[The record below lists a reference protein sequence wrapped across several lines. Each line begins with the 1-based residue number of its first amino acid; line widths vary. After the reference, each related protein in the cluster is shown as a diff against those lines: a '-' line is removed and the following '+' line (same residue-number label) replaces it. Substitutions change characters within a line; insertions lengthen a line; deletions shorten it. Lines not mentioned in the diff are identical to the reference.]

1 MKKLFTLLCAVVL
14 TLSLSAQDVKFG
26 IVGGLNIAYPVGDD
40 MEDLIDDFD
49 DMIDDYDDQSGV
61 DADGGVKPKIGM
73 HFGLSVDFP
82 VADNLYIT
90 SGAVYSQKGFV
101 LKQEIESDGY
111 SGYFYYTGNT
121 FDTYYPGYGYGYFT
135 GTSYSSKSELKIST
149 NLNYIDIPIGI
160 KYATDDGFELSG
172 GFMLS
177 FLASDNVK
185 AKFNFDGTGND
196 SQMEDYYEDLVGDD
210 YEDMFDEDPEGFLTG
225 FQIGVGYTF
234 NEKFNISF
242 KLQQTGS
249 FGEIKDE
256 DGKGQDENKNL
267 TLQLSTGLYF

>member
-1 MKKLFTLLCAVVL
+1 MKKPLILLL
-14 TLSLSAQDVKFG
+14 SIILSLSLSAQDVKFG

-61 DADGGVKPKIGM
+61 DADGGVKPRIGM

-82 VADNLYIT
+82 VADNIYIT

-101 LKQEIESDGY
+101 IKTELEQDGS
-111 SGYFYYTGNT
+111 SGYFNYTGNS
-121 FDTYYPGYGYGYFT
+121 FDPYYSGYGYGYFV
-135 GTSYSSKSELKIST
+135 GTSSSNSTKTKIST

-160 KYATDDGFELSG
+160 KYATDNGFELSG

-177 FLASDNVK
+177 FLASDNV
-185 AKFNFDGTGND
+185 NY
-196 SQMEDYYEDLVGDD
+196 DYDNNNSGGYGGSYDPSDDIDD
-210 YEDMFDEDPEGFLTG
+210 YEDMWGEDPEDFLTG
-225 FQIGVGYTF
+225 FQLGVGYTF
-234 NEKFNISF
+234 NDKFNISF
-242 KLQQTGS
+242 KLQKTGE
-249 FGEIKDE
+249 FGEIDDE
-256 DGKGQDENKNL
+256 DENKNL

>member
-1 MKKLFTLLCAVVL
+1 MKKIFTILCAVLL
-14 TLSLSAQDVKFG
+14 TFSLSAQYGIGGDVKFG

-40 MEDLIDDFD
+40 MEDFIGDFD

-61 DADGGVKPKIGM
+61 DADGGIKPRIGM

-135 GTSYSSKSELKIST
+135 GTSYSGKSELKIST

-172 GFMLS
+172 GLMLS
-177 FLASDNVK
+177 FLASDKVN
-185 AKFNFDGTGND
+185 ADYDDDIPSSYYNNSNDPFDD
-196 SQMEDYYEDLVGDD
+196 VDD
-210 YEDMFDEDPEGFLTG
+210 YEDMWGEDPEDFLTG
-225 FQIGVGYTF
+225 FQLAVGYTF
-234 NEKFNISF
+234 NDKFNISF
-242 KLQQTGS
+242 KLQKTGE
-249 FGEIKDE
+249 FGEIDDE
-256 DGKGQDENKNL
+256 DENKNL